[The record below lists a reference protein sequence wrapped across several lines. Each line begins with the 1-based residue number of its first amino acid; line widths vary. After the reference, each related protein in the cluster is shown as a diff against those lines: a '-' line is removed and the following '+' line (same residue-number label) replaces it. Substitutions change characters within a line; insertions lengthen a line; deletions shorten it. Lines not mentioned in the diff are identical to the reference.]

1 MQRARHGQPGK
12 TLAERLSNL
21 AGLGKTSRG
30 KGESHLAELHVSW
43 LPIAK
48 LATFPPIPVTC
59 HKVQTGADILQL
71 QPVKELQ
78 GSGGAGPVQNSPQLI
93 DEGQSAEDL
102 QA

>member
-1 MQRARHGQPGK
+1 M
-12 TLAERLSNL
+12 LNL
-21 AGLGKTSRG
+21 ARPWQEGLVTWQDLAKPQ
-30 KGESHLAELHVSW
+30 EQEELHLAKLHVPW

-48 LATFPPIPVTC
+48 LAAFPPISVTC

-78 GSGGAGPVQNSPQLI
+78 SSGGAGPVQNGPQLV